1 VNKLKIILFY
11 HGSMTKIMKM
21 AITGWWLPFLLVPW
35 TGLSLVVVST
45 RRDAVLLLSFAPLI
59 ATGTTATTPVDD
71 AAATAQSSLSPEQ
84 GGEGPVRRP
93 YAPIEAL
100 VPAIRVALQIE
111 QSLAIASQK
120 KKSNDDDSIIMIA
133 QLRTLWIV
141 DDHPID
147 DYFGGQQQPTMMTKK
162 ATSTLATNNQK
173 VNNNSNI
180 INNNNAPGQTF
191 LDRYERNRHE
201 LTLLQQPGALLVER
215 GEIAAWQN
223 LRQRERRQSQSQP
236 ARAALN
242 YYTDALQFDSTKYR
256 LTAAPAERS
265 RMIRNDQLPDINQ
278 VVTSDLD
285 LRYLYRNQVLTNMDD
300 VVAELRRDDD
310 ECDLGEVVQLLE
322 AATASMGQWL
332 DLIDP
337 NDVRAART
345 LALQ

>member
-1 VNKLKIILFY
+1 MGRKVGI
-11 HGSMTKIMKM
+11 
-21 AITGWWLPFLLVPW
+21 ITGWWLPLFLLVPW
-35 TGLSLVVVST
+35 TGLSLVVVS

-59 ATGTTATTPVDD
+59 ATTSTTTPGVDT
-71 AAATAQSSLSPEQ
+71 AAVAQSSSSPEQ
-84 GGEGPVRRP
+84 GGGPVRRP

-120 KKSNDDDSIIMIA
+120 KKSNEDDSIIIIA

-141 DDHPID
+141 NDHPIE

-162 ATSTLATNNQK
+162 ATSTLASNNQN
-173 VNNNSNI
+173 VNNI
-180 INNNNAPGQTF
+180 INNDNAPGKTF

-201 LTLLQQPGALLVER
+201 LSLLQQPGALLVER

-256 LTAAPAERS
+256 LTAPPAERS
-265 RMIRNDQLPDINQ
+265 RLIRNDQLPDINQ

-300 VVAELRRDDD
+300 VVAELRRVDD
-310 ECDLGEVVQLLE
+310 ECDLDEVVQLLE
-322 AATASMGQWL
+322 AATASMCQWL